1 MRWNLIYR
9 LRKVLRWIWLQDGSP
24 AYRARGV
31 AIGVFCGCFPLF
43 GFQTLLGVALAGLLR
58 GNYLLAI
65 SGTWISNPLT
75 YIPLYWFNYQ
85 IGSALLNNGDYK
97 YQLSQ
102 VGWQEMWGQGW
113 TIFSRLLLGS
123 LLSGICLGTLFGII
137 IYLLLKGISP
147 TIKLR

>member
-65 SGTWISNPLT
+65 SGTWVSNPVT

-85 IGSALLNNGDYK
+85 IGSALLDNGHHDYT
-97 YQLSQ
+97 LSEF
-102 VGWQEMWGQGW
+102 GWQEVWGQGW
-113 TIFSRLLLGS
+113 TLLSRLLLGS
-123 LLSGICLGTLFGII
+123 FVSGFALGTIFGLTVYMI
-137 IYLLLKGISP
+137 LRFRSR
-147 TIKLR
+147 TIKLW